1 MHRQVIVL
9 ESKNA
14 LYPENCSDHD
24 LTWDL
29 NLNNEGI
36 RGSLLTFKITDLR
49 KSLIFIFR
57 IN

>member
-14 LYPENCSDHD
+14 LYPENCSVHD
-24 LTWDL
+24 LTRDL

-36 RGSLLTFKITDLR
+36 AIGGSLTFKIND
-49 KSLIFIFR
+49 SQISF
-57 IN
+57 